1 MENSCEI
8 DLRDREHSKAKD
20 NHYKEY
26 WNKERM
32 KKRKVE
38 VRRGRVE
45 EGGGRRERGGVGG
58 GGGGEGRERRGGA
71 QRMLQNCV
79 YYAMLHCQK
88 IYSLLRNSPIC
99 YAPTG
104 LAFLANLWD
113 RCASWLYILMCC
125 GEK

>member
-58 GGGGEGRERRGGA
+58 GGGGGGRRREREERGCSKNA
-71 QRMLQNCV
+71 SKLCV
-79 YYAMLHCQK
+79 L
-88 IYSLLRNSPIC
+88 C
-99 YAPTG
+99 YAALPK
-104 LAFLANLWD
+104 N
-113 RCASWLYILMCC
+113 ILII
-125 GEK
+125 EK